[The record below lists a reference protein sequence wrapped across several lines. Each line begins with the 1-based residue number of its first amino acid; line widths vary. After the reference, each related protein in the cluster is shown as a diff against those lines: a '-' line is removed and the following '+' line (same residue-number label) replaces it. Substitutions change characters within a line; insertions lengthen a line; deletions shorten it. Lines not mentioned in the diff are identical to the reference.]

1 MINVNQSRASVR
13 NYFRLAHSSE
23 PNSDRRRVGILFVF
37 CPTHVKPTNEL
48 NSAILVR
55 GKDEYGHWK
64 SDPLPERDLD
74 PANLKYYNDFW
85 NSTSTSKTSQKRE
98 RTTAAE

>member
-1 MINVNQSRASVR
+1 MYAASFPPRPFFRTQYQRPAACRHSVR
-13 NYFRLAHSSE
+13 ILSDTCEAHQ
-23 PNSDRRRVGILFVF
+23 RA
-37 CPTHVKPTNEL
+37 

-85 NSTSTSKTSQKRE
+85 NSYVNPENVSEAE